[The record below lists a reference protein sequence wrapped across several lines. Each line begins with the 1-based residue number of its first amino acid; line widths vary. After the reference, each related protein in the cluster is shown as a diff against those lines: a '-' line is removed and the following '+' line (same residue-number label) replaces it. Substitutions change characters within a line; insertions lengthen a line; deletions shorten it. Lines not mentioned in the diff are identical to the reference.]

1 MFELDGKVALVTG
14 AGQNVGAGIARA
26 LAGQGATVAV
36 NDYHPDRAREVAEEI
51 TATGGAA
58 FPVPFDVTDL
68 DAVTA
73 GFAAVADRGR
83 PVDILVNN
91 AGTGGPDRTMEMHQF
106 REMPVGYWSQ
116 IIDVNLYGVL
126 NCCKAAL
133 DPMVENG
140 WGRVITISSG
150 AGTVGLDIGV
160 STYAAAKAGAIGFM
174 RHIAKE
180 NARSGIT
187 ANTVALGLVLRNV
200 KDPELVKKLADPI
213 PVGRLGTP
221 EDAGH
226 LVAYL
231 ASEEASW
238 MTGQTIGLNGGTTTS

>member
-1 MFELDGKVALVTG
+1 MFNLDGKIALVTG
-14 AGQNVGAGIARA
+14 AGQNVGAGIARC
-26 LAGQGATVAV
+26 LARQGATVAV
-36 NDYHPDRAREVAEEI
+36 NDYHADRARQVAEEI
-51 TATGGAA
+51 TAAGGSALA
-58 FPVPFDVTDL
+58 VPFDVTDL
-68 DAVTA
+68 NAVTA
-73 GFAAVADRGR
+73 AFAEVAERTG

-91 AGTGGPDRTMEMHQF
+91 AGTGGPDRTMEMYQF
-106 REMPVGYWSQ
+106 REMPVDYWRQ

-126 NCCKAAL
+126 NCTKAAL
-133 DPMVENG
+133 DPMVAKG
-140 WGRVITISSG
+140 WGRIITISSG

-180 NARSGIT
+180 NARHGIT

-200 KDPELVKKLADPI
+200 KDPELVRKLADPI